1 MARRAMGV
9 EDKQARR
16 AAILEAAR
24 ELFTAG
30 DGGLPTAAEVAAATG
45 LAKGTVYLYFTTKEE
60 IFATVL
66 VEVWAPVME
75 MVERIFLARGGRRWD
90 KVRAFLRAFV
100 EHLDRHPELLR
111 LDALG
116 PGVIEKNM
124 TAEALLRYKRD
135 FTGRLVTA
143 AGAIDRSL
151 QLEEGR
157 GVQLLVR
164 SYAMTRGLWQ
174 TAQHDPASAAIELAP
189 ALMLTPAMYFEE
201 LEEAL
206 TEYWRGALDLRGSGE
221 EHKRR
226 VSTAPSLKESLI

>member
-1 MARRAMGV
+1 MAQRAVGT

-16 AAILEAAR
+16 VAILAAAR
-24 ELFTAG
+24 GLFAAG
-30 DGGLPTAAEVAAATG
+30 DGGLPTAAEVAAKAG

-66 VEVWAPVME
+66 AEGWTPVME
-75 MVERIFLARGGRRWD
+75 MVERIFLARKGRRSD

-100 EHLDRHPELLR
+100 EHLEGHPELLR

-116 PGVIEKNM
+116 SGVLEKNM
-124 TAEALLRYKRD
+124 TAEALLKYKRD

-143 AGAIDRSL
+143 AGAMDRSL
-151 QLEEGR
+151 KLEEGR

-164 SYAMTRGLWQ
+164 TYAMTRGLWQ

-189 ALMLTPAMYFEE
+189 ALMLTPEMYLRE

-206 TEYWRGALDLRGSGE
+206 TEYWRGALEGGGR
-221 EHKRR
+221 
-226 VSTAPSLKESLI
+226 